1 VNLSRYLLRRFV
13 LLIFLILG
21 VSLLVFLISHLVPA
35 DPVMAFVSQRNI
47 SDPEVVAAFKAKW
60 GLDKPLYQQYLIYL
74 NNLLHGDLGTSI
86 RTHRP
91 VLTDLSEYFPAT
103 VELATFATLIAVIFG
118 MVFGVISATMRN
130 SLIDQFLRAV
140 SVLGVSAP
148 SFWVALVFLYVFYF
162 RLGIAAGP
170 GRLSA
175 KIAAPSAITHLYV
188 LDALLQRQWHVAFDA
203 FRHLLLPGFVLALF
217 TMGLITR
224 TTRSSLLEVL
234 SKEYIRTARAK
245 GLTEVFVILRHAL
258 GNAMIP
264 VLTVIG
270 LGFGNL
276 LGGTVFVEMIFAW
289 PGIGQY
295 AFQSAHSL
303 DFPSIVGVSLLIAVN
318 YVVINLVIDIIYGA
332 IDPRVRYA

>member
-1 VNLSRYLLRRFV
+1 MLV
-13 LLIFLILG
+13 FLILG

-35 DPVMAFVSQRNI
+35 DPVVAFVSQRNI

-74 NNLLHGDLGTSI
+74 KNLLHGDLGTSI

-91 VLTDLSEYFPAT
+91 VLTDLAEYFPAT
-103 VELATFATLIAVIFG
+103 IELAIFATLVAV
-118 MVFGVISATMRN
+118 VFGLAFGIISATMRN

-170 GRLSA
+170 GRLSSR
-175 KIAAPSAITHLYV
+175 IAAPPAITHLYI
-188 LDALLQRQWHVAFDA
+188 LDAVLQGQWQVALDA
-203 FRHLLLPGFVLALF
+203 FRHLLLPGIVLGLF
-217 TMGLITR
+217 SMGLITR

-245 GLTEVFVILRHAL
+245 GLSEQFVILRHAL

-276 LGGTVFVEMIFAW
+276 LGGTVLVEMIFAW

-318 YVVINLVIDIIYGA
+318 YVVINLVIDIIYGL
-332 IDPRVRYA
+332 IDPRVRYD

>member
-1 VNLSRYLLRRFV
+1 MTILRYLLRRLV
-13 LLIFLILG
+13 LLVFLILG

-35 DPVMAFVSQRNI
+35 DPVVAFISQRNI
-47 SDPEVVAAFKAKW
+47 SDPEIVAAFKAKW
-60 GLDKPLYQQYLIYL
+60 GLDLPLYQQYLIYL
-74 NNLLHGDLGTSI
+74 KNLLHGDLGISI

-91 VLTDLSEYFPAT
+91 VLADLGEYFPAT
-103 VELATFATLIAVIFG
+103 IELAVFATIVAVIFG
-118 MVFGVISATMRN
+118 LAFGIISATMRN
-130 SLIDQFLRAV
+130 SFVDQFLRAI

-148 SFWVALVFLYVFYF
+148 SFWVALVFLYLFYF

-175 KIAAPSAITHLYV
+175 RVAAPQAITHLYV
-188 LDALLQRQWHVAFDA
+188 LDALLQRQWQVALDA
-203 FRHLLLPGFVLALF
+203 CRHLLLPGIVLGLF

-224 TTRSSLLEVL
+224 TARSSLLEVL

-245 GLTEVFVILRHAL
+245 GLSEIFVILRHAL

-276 LGGTVFVEMIFAW
+276 LGGTVLVEMIFAW

-318 YVVINLVIDIIYGA
+318 YVVINLAIDIIYGL
-332 IDPRVRYA
+332 IDPRVRYD